1 MSWCAEAS
9 DTGGGWVSDRYQGFV
24 FNPADLG
31 EPADL
36 DPERRKEIL
45 FLEAHLGDFT
55 HYQVLGLAWN
65 AGADAARAAYIQQV
79 KIFHPDRYPGQKLGS
94 YRARLE
100 RIFRRLTEA
109 RDLLVDDARRP
120 AYAKATAPALE
131 RAKLQARELEDERR
145 SEERR
150 ARLARQNP
158 MLARATRVAELLK
171 HGKAALA
178 EGKYQQAANDFQ
190 LVVSLDPGHKE
201 AVELAA
207 AARRKAMGGK
217 VDELVEKAQAAE
229 AMGSWSSALGAYR
242 AALEADPASHRAAIL
257 GARAALKA
265 GDPMGARSFAE
276 QAVRAAPRN
285 GAAHEAL
292 GLALEA
298 AGQKGEA
305 KKALE
310 RALELDP
317 KLEGAK
323 ERLKKLRWSFLG

>member
-1 MSWCAEAS
+1 
-9 DTGGGWVSDRYQGFV
+9 VSDRYQGFV
-24 FNPADLG
+24 FNPADLA
-31 EPADL
+31 EPVEL

-45 FLEAHLGDFT
+45 FLEAHLAQWT

-65 AGADAARAAYIQQV
+65 AGAEAARAAYLDRV
-79 KIFHPDRYPGQKLGS
+79 KIFHPDRYPGARLGS

-100 RIFRRLTEA
+100 RIFHRLTEA

-120 AYAKATAPALE
+120 AYAKATAPPLE

-145 SEERR
+145 TAERR

-158 MLARATRVAELLK
+158 LLGRATRVAELLE

-178 EGKYQQAANDFQ
+178 EGKFQQAANDFQ
-190 LVVSLDPGHKE
+190 LVTSLDPGQRE
-201 AVELAA
+201 AAELAA
-207 AARRKAMGGK
+207 VARRKAVGGK
-217 VDELVEKAQAAE
+217 VDELVEKARAAE
-229 AMGSWSSALGAYR
+229 AMGSWSQAVSTYR
-242 AALEADPASHRAAIL
+242 AALEADPSSHRAAIL
-257 GARAALKA
+257 GARAALQA
-265 GDPMGARSFAE
+265 GDALGARGFAE

-305 KKALE
+305 RKALE

-317 KLEGAK
+317 KLEGAR